1 MKTTG
6 AAAYLRPGK
15 RDTSLFAIILLI
27 FLADIQTVMSSDSLY
42 QVFSRKYPGRHY
54 EQRMLSIN
62 NSNVFLQSK
71 HASHQSRLIYSSY
84 FGGRRNEGAIN
95 LLLDEVNNAYIF
107 GRTDTPDL
115 NKLRKDIQNAIR
127 GPQDGF
133 ICKFSYSGRLHEYSI
148 YFGGSALDMIRCASC
163 SQDGHIVVA
172 GYTTSND
179 FPISQGSYQSRY
191 GGGDVD
197 GFIAKIDSSGSR
209 LLFST
214 YIGGRGADEVM
225 DIAVAPDGTI
235 YAVGYTDSYSTFPRT
250 ADAVQR
256 WHGGGEDDMFLVAID
271 SSGRILKYGTFFG
284 GNGHDEAYTVTV
296 LPDGRVAIGGLTSS
310 SNIPVSA
317 GALQESARGGEDGLI
332 VIFDST
338 LQRVAYCS
346 YFGGGGQDSI
356 ERLRFSAG
364 DLYLTGWTT
373 SRDLPATEGVVQP
386 RKCEPNGPNESV
398 DSWLMRLDTAA
409 FRAVFCSYIG
419 GEAEDEIED
428 LMIADSLIIV
438 CGSTTS
444 SSYPATH
451 NAERKTKYGYMD
463 VVITILNNQGSEYQY
478 STYIGGNDWDCAFSM
493 VINSRNELV
502 FTGFTTSGDFP
513 VTPDAFQTKNAGD
526 NDAFI
531 TILDINDLL
540 TGITITPS
548 PKNVD
553 IEILACS
560 PQPFREGGFSITYKA
575 GARGNVVLRIC
586 DALGRTIEERRD
598 GNAGSRARSMH
609 FRLPESPPGVYY
621 CIVEAGAS
629 RKIAPVVKLE

>member
-6 AAAYLRPGK
+6 AAAYLRTGK

-62 NSNVFLQSK
+62 NYNVFLQSK
-71 HASHQSRLIYSSY
+71 HASLQSRLIYSSY
-84 FGGRRNEGAIN
+84 FGSAGGEGTGAILRVTDN
-95 LLLDEVNNAYIF
+95 IHIF
-107 GRTDTPDL
+107 GSTDSRDL
-115 NKLRKDIQNAIR
+115 PNVRSVA
-127 GPQDGF
+127 QDGF
-133 ICKFSYSGRLHEYSI
+133 GGGDDGFISKFSQRGRTHDFSI
-148 YFGGSALDMIRCASC
+148 YLGGGGPDLIGSAQVDMSGNI
-163 SQDGHIVVA
+163 IVA
-172 GYTTSND
+172 GYTTSSD
-179 FPISQGSYQSRY
+179 FPVTQGAYQTKY

-197 GFIAKIDSSGSR
+197 GFIAKFDSGCTK

-214 YIGGRGADEVM
+214 YIGGRGADEVI

-250 ADAVQR
+250 ADAAQR

-310 SNIPVSA
+310 SNIPASA
-317 GALQESARGGEDGLI
+317 RALQESARGGEDGLI

-398 DSWLMRLDTAA
+398 DSWLLRLDTAG

-419 GEAEDEIED
+419 GEAEDKIRWFD
-428 LMIADSLIIV
+428 IYGTSVILG
-438 CGSTTS
+438 GSSTS
-444 SSYPATH
+444 SKYPVTM
-451 NAERKTKYGYMD
+451 NAERLNKYGYRD
-463 VVITILNNQGSEYQY
+463 IVITLINNSGKNILY
-478 STYIGGNDWDCAFSM
+478 STYFGGNDWESIFSM
-493 VINSRNELV
+493 VITENLYIAL
-502 FTGFTTSGDFP
+502 TGYTTSSDFP
-513 VTPDAFQTKNAGD
+513 VTPDAFQPKNAGD

-531 TILDINDLL
+531 TILDISDLL
-540 TGITITPS
+540 MGVAIAPHPETA
-548 PKNVD
+548 D
-553 IEILACS
+553 IEIFGCS
-560 PQPFREGGFSITYKA
+560 PQPFREEGFSITYKA
-575 GARGNVVLRIC
+575 AARDDVVLRIC
-586 DALGRTIEERRD
+586 DVFGRTVEERRD
-598 GNAGSRARSMH
+598 ENAGGGTRSVH

-629 RKIAPVVKLE
+629 RKIAPIMKIE

>member
-27 FLADIQTVMSSDSLY
+27 FLADIQTVMSFDSLY
-42 QVFSRKYPGRHY
+42 HVFSRKYPGRHY

-398 DSWLMRLDTAA
+398 DSWLLRLDTAG

-419 GEAEDEIED
+419 GEAEDKIRWFD
-428 LMIADSLIIV
+428 IYGTSVILG
-438 CGSTTS
+438 GSSTS
-444 SSYPATH
+444 SKYPVTM
-451 NAERKTKYGYMD
+451 NAERLNKYGYRD
-463 VVITILNNQGSEYQY
+463 IVITLINNSGKNILY
-478 STYIGGNDWDCAFSM
+478 STYFGGNDWESIFSM
-493 VINSRNELV
+493 VITENLYIAL
-502 FTGFTTSGDFP
+502 TGYTTSSDFP
-513 VTPDAFQTKNAGD
+513 VTPDAFQPKNAGD

-531 TILDINDLL
+531 TILDISDLL
-540 TGITITPS
+540 MGVAIAPHPETA
-548 PKNVD
+548 D
-553 IEILACS
+553 IEIFGCS
-560 PQPFREGGFSITYKA
+560 PQPFREEGFSITYKA
-575 GARGNVVLRIC
+575 AARDDVVLRIC
-586 DALGRTIEERRD
+586 DVFGRTVEERRD
-598 GNAGSRARSMH
+598 ENAGGGTRSVH

-629 RKIAPVVKLE
+629 RKIAPIMKIE